1 MWPCAFATTSP
12 TGPHG
17 TAMTASVD
25 ASSENGDTQTFY
37 AQELAG
43 LSDEIQSLTR
53 DLQRFML
60 TCARSKEKVDI

>member
-1 MWPCAFATTSP
+1 
-12 TGPHG
+12 
-17 TAMTASVD
+17 MTASVD